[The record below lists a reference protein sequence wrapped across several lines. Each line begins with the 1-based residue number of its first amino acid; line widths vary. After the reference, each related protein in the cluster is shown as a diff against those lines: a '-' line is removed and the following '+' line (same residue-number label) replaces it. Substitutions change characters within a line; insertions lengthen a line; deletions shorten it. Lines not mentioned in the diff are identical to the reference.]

1 MGTHAYTFEFLKML
15 VKVVKSV
22 GIRDVANQKKNKQTN
37 KKRIQTEKKTK
48 SEFPT
53 FSYVY
58 SDISRKENARQ
69 GTPA

>member
-1 MGTHAYTFEFLKML
+1 M
-15 VKVVKSV
+15 
-22 GIRDVANQKKNKQTN
+22 GIRDVANQKKKKKQTN